1 MFFTPA
7 QQLLLSIMALRYSTE
22 TMRVQGIGSPYA
34 SLAELY
40 IPDPTNASRRTLD
53 TARTTLNWSELPS
66 AFLNIKA
73 YQDKVGVGCSGW
85 GIDVSLLL
93 VLYPAVYWFLG
104 IMLIRYLCREP
115 FARFGIYMGVVTE
128 KSTCHHHGIASGKHG
143 VASLSPRNRKKIMKF
158 QNQMWL
164 SMFYFA
170 SSCFGYYVQRDQ
182 PWFKLPLDDEA
193 SLHLLL
199 PHPYNPP
206 AELIMYYHYGL
217 AFYFAELCSLFIIE
231 RHMKRSDFLEYAV
244 HHITTLLLI
253 LCSHIGLEHRFG
265 AYVLFIHDASDIMLS
280 VSKSIHYMWQEETA
294 RRERHNTKNAEEKN
308 SKAHRKS
315 FLQRCIVSELCLNCC
330 FAAFVLLF
338 FFFRLYCLPFMG
350 KATIRMSPKVRHGNL
365 NMWMLVFL
373 LNVALQGLHVY
384 WAVLIIVLSLSIAK
398 GGELRDIRSEDE
410 EDSECPSCIHQRSLS
425 ESSGAAAAEEG
436 NGMQQR
442 NVARESKVAPS
453 LSSSLTSTR
462 NRSQRRGSSKRK
474 E

>member
-1 MFFTPA
+1 MFFILA
-7 QQLLLSIMALRYSTE
+7 QLLLSIMALRYSAE
-22 TMRVQGIGSPYA
+22 IMRVQGIGSPYA
-34 SLAELY
+34 SLGELY
-40 IPDPTNASRRTLD
+40 IPDPTNASRRTLN
-53 TARTTLNWSELPS
+53 TARTTLGWSELPS

-85 GIDVSLLL
+85 GMDMSLLT

-128 KSTCHHHGIASGKHG
+128 KFTCHHRGIASGRRG
-143 VASLSPRNRKKIMKF
+143 MDSLSPRDRKKIMKF

-164 SMFYFA
+164 SMFYVA

-206 AELIMYYHYGL
+206 EELIMYYHYAL

-231 RHMKRSDFLEYAV
+231 RHMKRSDFLEYVV
-244 HHITTLLLI
+244 HHTTTLLLI

-280 VSKSIHYMWQEETA
+280 VSKSLHYMRQEKTA
-294 RRERHNTKNAEEKN
+294 RQDPHNTKNAEKD
-308 SKAHRKS
+308 SKAPRKS
-315 FLQRCIVSELCLNCC
+315 FLQRYIATEMCLNLC
-330 FAAFVLLF
+330 FAAFVVF
-338 FFFRLYCLPFMG
+338 FCFFRLYCLPFMG
-350 KATIRMSPKVRHGNL
+350 KATIRMSPKVRHGNF

-384 WAVLIIVLSLSIAK
+384 WAVLIFVLVLSMAK
-398 GGELRDIRSEDE
+398 GEELKDIRSDDE
-410 EDSECPSCIHQRSLS
+410 EDSECPSCAHERLLT
-425 ESSGAAAAEEG
+425 ESNGPTAAQEG
-436 NGMQQR
+436 KGMQQR
-442 NVARESKVAPS
+442 NVTREHTAAPS